1 MTTLRSGRE
10 PGLWGAHH
18 AMSEAEALSPE
29 KQQQILRGA
38 GAVFAREGYEGAS
51 MSRIALE
58 AGVSK
63 GTLYN
68 YFTSKAELFGAYVQ
82 QECSQKLATVFEGW
96 AEGLDPACALRV
108 IGERVVRMIVSPIG
122 LTMYR
127 VVVSEAG
134 KFPELAR
141 VFYDAGP
148 AQALRQ
154 MSSWLAAQH
163 RQGTLAVADPTFAAE
178 QFFALCQ
185 TRLAMQCRLQLVHE
199 VSDEAV
205 AEVVAASVRM
215 FLRTYAA

>member
-1 MTTLRSGRE
+1 MT
-10 PGLWGAHH
+10 PDD
-18 AMSEAEALSPE
+18 EALSPE

-51 MSRIALE
+51 MSRIAAQ

-96 AEGLDPACALRV
+96 AEGLDTTCALHL
-108 IGERVVRMIVSPIG
+108 IGERVVRMIVSPAG

-127 VVVSEAG
+127 VVVSEAA

-154 MSSWLAAQH
+154 MSSWLAGQH
-163 RQGTLAVADPTFAAE
+163 AKGSLVVPDPGFAAE

-185 TRLAMQCRLQLVHE
+185 TRVAMLCRLQLLHE
-199 VSDEAV
+199 VTDEAV
-205 AEVVAASVRM
+205 ALVVTGAVSM
-215 FLRTYAA
+215 FLRSHGADVVPFPTCNRVSRER